1 MRSMVEGARRQGRLV
16 WKPPSVRHSACHLP
30 YRGGLAPTEPIPRP
44 MLFLSRATK
53 GMSMGATTIGAL
65 VGAAIDGMSGD
76 DGVGDG
82 AVIGAVTANVLKVV
96 LPLAITY
103 AVGWA
108 VLRGAGELKDRVFG
122 EVQ

>member
-1 MRSMVEGARRQGRLV
+1 MKDHIAQQFAIFRNPHTWSLTALYIVTFGSFIGFSM
-16 WKPPSVRHSACHLP
+16 
-30 YRGGLAPTEPIPRP
+30 
-44 MLFLSRATK
+44 
-53 GMSMGATTIGAL
+53 
-65 VGAAIDGMSGD
+65 
-76 DGVGDG
+76 
-82 AVIGAVTANVLKVV
+82 V